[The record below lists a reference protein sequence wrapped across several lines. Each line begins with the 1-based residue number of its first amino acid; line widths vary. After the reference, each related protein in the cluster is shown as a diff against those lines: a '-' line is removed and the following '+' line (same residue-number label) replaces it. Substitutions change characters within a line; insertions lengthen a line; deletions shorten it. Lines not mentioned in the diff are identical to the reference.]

1 MKKTVVEYTYTL
13 TMKSGEIF
21 NITSLKPLGVRKL
34 KAICKDKDSEYK
46 MSVCTTELHTYE
58 MTDEK
63 FIEVAT
69 RLD

>member
-1 MKKTVVEYTYTL
+1 
-13 TMKSGEIF
+13 MKSGEIF

-34 KAICKDKDSEYK
+34 KEICKDKESEYK
-46 MSVCTTELHTYE
+46 KSVCTTEAHTYE
-58 MTDEK
+58 LSDEK